1 MSLLLLLVLLIAVIA
16 VLFRSHK
23 DDMFKEYPKYKKYI
37 NDDGAL
43 EFNIDYKEH
52 KLQLCVM
59 NERPFK
65 LIVAEKTNY
74 GWQSVKDLINAMP
87 NSTVGGVYSLL
98 IYIPEFDAYKLDQDM
113 YRILEHIL
121 KDKTTYENW
130 SGNELLEAFNIL
142 IQMNKTQQ

>member
-1 MSLLLLLVLLIAVIA
+1 
-16 VLFRSHK
+16 
-23 DDMFKEYPKYKKYI
+23 
-37 NDDGAL
+37 
-43 EFNIDYKEH
+43 
-52 KLQLCVM
+52 M

-74 GWQSVKDLINAMP
+74 GWQSVKDLIDVMP
-87 NSTVGGVYSLL
+87 NDIRRVVPLL
-98 IYIPEFDAYKLDQDM
+98 FTSIAEFDTYKLDQDM

>member
-1 MSLLLLLVLLIAVIA
+1 MPLLLLVALLIAVIA
-16 VLFRSHK
+16 VIFRSHK
-23 DDMFKEYPKYKKYI
+23 DDMFEEYPKYKKYI
-37 NDDGAL
+37 NDSGAL
-43 EFNIDYKEH
+43 EFNIDHKEH

-87 NSTVGGVYSLL
+87 NDIRRVVPLL
-98 IYIPEFDAYKLDQDM
+98 FTSIAEFDAYKLDQDM